1 VSPPIDGA
9 ADPSAAVP
17 GPGATPVALA
27 RAMGTRDLVLFNL
40 VAVIGLRWLATS
52 AKSGPSSLVLWVL
65 AAVLFFIPQGLAV
78 SELSTLYPS
87 EGGIYAWTRRRF
99 GDGHGFFCGWCYWI
113 VNVLYYPQLL
123 ISAAVVSTFAI
134 GRGNTPL
141 ADSMPYVL
149 TVCLVCL
156 WLAVGLNIVGLSTGK
171 WLQNVGGLGT
181 YLTGLLVIGVGV
193 LLVALHHPSA
203 NPITARSLVPN
214 FRSFDEVNLWASIAF
229 AFAGLELAATMGDEI
244 EQPRRTLPRA
254 VYLSAPLI
262 AGVYLLGTW
271 GLLQAVPTSSINI
284 VSGFV
289 QAVDQGARASGLPIA
304 WLGVLAAIAYTV
316 GCVGGIGAWLAGPA
330 RVAFVIGLD
339 RYFPPAFARI
349 HPRWKT
355 PYVAILVQAI
365 LASVIL
371 LLPTLGKSSG
381 TVQTFYLTLLD
392 TQLLIYFVP
401 FVYLFACILLDRA
414 GDRADRAR
422 DREVATSSIIP
433 GGAVGRA
440 CVGGAGLG
448 VTLFAMAVALIHP
461 SDQSATW
468 WITKVLGGAIIF
480 YLIGG
485 AFYWRGTRAAG
496 RAAAAA
502 IAS

>member
-1 VSPPIDGA
+1 VSPPVE
-9 ADPSAAVP
+9 AAVASATAEAS
-17 GPGATPVALA
+17 PGAPVGLTRAL
-27 RAMGTRDLVLFNL
+27 GTRDLVLFNL

-52 AKSGPSSLVLWVL
+52 AKAGPSSLALWVL
-65 AAVLFFIPQGLAV
+65 AALLFFIPQGLAV

-123 ISAAVVSTFAI
+123 ISAAVVATFAI
-134 GRGNTPL
+134 GKGNSPL

-149 TVCLVCL
+149 TVSLVCL

-171 WLQNVGGLGT
+171 WLQNIGGIGT

-193 LLVALHHPSA
+193 LLVARHHPGA
-203 NPITARSLVPN
+203 NPITARSLVPD
-214 FRSFDEVNLWASIAF
+214 FSSFDEVNLWASIAF

-262 AGVYLLGTW
+262 VGCYLLGTW
-271 GLLQAVPTSSINI
+271 ALLTIVPIASINI

-289 QAVDQGARASGLPIA
+289 QAVDVGARASGLPIA
-304 WLGVLAAIAYTV
+304 WLGPLAAVAYTV
-316 GCVGGIGAWLAGPA
+316 GCIGGIGAWLAGPA

-355 PYVAILVQAI
+355 PYVAILVQAG
-365 LASVIL
+365 LATLIL
-371 LLPTLGKSSG
+371 LLPVLGKKIGS
-381 TVQTFYLTLLD
+381 VETFYLTLLD

-401 FVYLFACILLDRA
+401 FVYLFACLLLDRA
-414 GDRADRAR
+414 GDRADRT
-422 DREVATSSIIP
+422 RESMRVIP
-433 GGAVGRA
+433 GGAIGRA
-440 CVGGAGLG
+440 CVGGAGMF
-448 VTLFAMAVALIHP
+448 VTLFAMAVALVHP
-461 SDQSATW
+461 SDQSAAW
-468 WITKVLGGAIIF
+468 WIAKVLGGAIIF

-496 RAAAAA
+496 RVAASGALP
-502 IAS
+502 